1 MVDTSSTLPR
11 WLWAVIPLLVL
22 AIMIALFLYTDPLRP
37 LGITVPPVE
46 ELTVE
51 RTVLDENGIHI
62 KVRANGSEP
71 VSIAQV
77 LVDDAYWQFRQEPE
91 GPVKRLNSVF
101 IDIPYPWVEGE
112 FHEIKLITKSGMTFS
127 HEIDVAEPT
136 PEWNVTSFAILG
148 LIGIYVGII
157 PVALG
162 LMFYPFL
169 KTLGRKG
176 FSFILALTV
185 GLLAFLFV
193 DTVSEGLEIAGNAA
207 GVFEAPLILWLIVL
221 ISFLVI
227 FFFGRQGGKAPEG
240 TTLAWYLALGI
251 GLHNLGEGLAIG
263 AALTSGEVALGTF
276 LIIGFTLHNITEGI
290 GIAAPMVRK
299 TVSII
304 LFAGLALL
312 AGAPAIFGI
321 WFGAFAYS
329 PHWTVILLSVG
340 AGAILQVIVEVVDYL
355 IRSSKASTGSWLS
368 PASLSGFIVGIA
380 VMYATSLIV
389 SF

>member
-1 MVDTSSTLPR
+1 MNRITIPA
-11 WLWAVIPLLVL
+11 WLWVVIPLLVL
-22 AIMIALFLYTDPLRP
+22 VGLVYLFIYTDPLRP
-37 LGITVPPVE
+37 LGISVPPVE

-51 RTVLDENGIHI
+51 RTILDEKGIHL

-77 LVDDAYWQFRQEPE
+77 LVDDAYWQFSQEPG
-91 GPVKRLNSVF
+91 GPVERMDSVS
-101 IDIPYPWVEGE
+101 IHIPYPWVEGE
-112 FHEIKLITKSGMTFS
+112 FHEIKLITKSGITFS
-127 HEIDVAEPT
+127 HEIEVAEPT
-136 PEWNVTSFAILG
+136 PEWNTTSFAVLG
-148 LIGIYVGII
+148 IIGIFVGIV

-162 LMFYPFL
+162 LMFYPFI
-169 KTLGRKG
+169 KTLGNKG
-176 FSFILALTV
+176 FSFVLALTV

-193 DTVSEGLEIAGNAA
+193 DTLSESLEIAGKAA
-207 GVFEAPLILWLIVL
+207 GVFEAPLIMWLIVL

-240 TTLAWYLALGI
+240 TSLAWYLALGI

-290 GIAAPMVRK
+290 GIAAPMVRE
-299 TVSII
+299 TVAI
-304 LFAGLALL
+304 LIFGGLAIL
-312 AGAPAIFGI
+312 AGAPAVLGI
-321 WFGAFAYS
+321 WIGVFAYS
-329 PHWTVILLSVG
+329 PHWTMVLLAVG

-355 IRSSKASTGSWLS
+355 IRNSRASSSGYWLS
-368 PASLSGFIVGIA
+368 PASLSGFVAGVA